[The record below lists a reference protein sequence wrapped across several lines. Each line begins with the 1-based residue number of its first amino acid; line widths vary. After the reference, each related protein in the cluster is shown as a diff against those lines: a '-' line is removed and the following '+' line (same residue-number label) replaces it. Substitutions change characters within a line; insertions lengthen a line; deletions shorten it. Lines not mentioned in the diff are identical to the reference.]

1 MKFVHIADMHFD
13 SPFTS
18 LGRIAGLSDMRRLEQ
33 RKIFKKIIEYIGE
46 NNIDCLFI
54 SGDLYE
60 NDYVKQSTIEFINNL
75 FKTIPNTKIF
85 IAPGNHDPYLINS
98 YYMKYE
104 WSPNVHIFNYKIEK
118 IELNDINIYGYGFS
132 SFYSEGIDLNE
143 LNLNEEKTNILVM
156 HADLDASKES
166 RDLYN
171 PVATKDLLKFDY
183 VALGHIHKPKYDNK
197 IVYPGSPISFGFDE
211 LGKHGF
217 IAGEIKNK
225 KINLEFIPIDEREF
239 EEINYDIS
247 EINSKEELIEN
258 LQELKLN
265 KNNFYKIIL
274 NGKRNFEINLLEINK
289 LIQNKNILKIKDN
302 SKIKYNLE
310 KIKNENSLRG
320 IYVNLLLN
328 KINELNNEEEKNKY
342 LKAIE
347 TGLDSLENN

>member
-33 RKIFKKIIEYIGE
+33 RKIFKKIIEYIYE
-46 NNIDCLFI
+46 NNIECFFI

-60 NDYVKQSTIEFINNL
+60 NDYVKQSTIECINNL

-104 WSPNVHIFNYKIEK
+104 WSKNVHIFNYKIEK
-118 IELNDINIYGYGFS
+118 IELNDVNIYGYGFS
-132 SFYSEGIDLNE
+132 SFYSEGIDLNNI
-143 LNLNEEKTNILVM
+143 NLDEEKSNILVM
-156 HADLDASKES
+156 HADLDASKDS

-217 IAGEIKNK
+217 ISGEIKNK
-225 KINLEFIPIDEREF
+225 KINIEFIPLDEREF
-239 EEINYDIS
+239 KEINYDIS

-258 LQELKLN
+258 IQELKLN
-265 KNNFYKIIL
+265 KKDFYKINLI
-274 NGKRNFEINLLEINK
+274 GKRNFEINLLEINK
-289 LIQNKNILKIKDN
+289 LIQNNNILKIKDN
-302 SKIKYNLE
+302 SKIKYDLE
-310 KIKNENSLRG
+310 KLKNENSLRG
-320 IYVNLLLN
+320 IYINLLLN

-347 TGLDSLENN
+347 IGLDSLENN

>member
-18 LGRIAGLSDMRRLEQ
+18 LGRIEGLSDIRRIEQ
-33 RKIFKKIIEYIGE
+33 RKIFKKIIEYIQE
-46 NNIDCLFI
+46 NKIEYFFI

-60 NDYVKQSTIEFINNL
+60 NDYVKQSTIEYINNL

-104 WSPNVHIFNYKIEK
+104 WNNNVHIFKYNIEK
-118 IELNDINIYGYGFS
+118 IEVDNMDIYGYGFS
-132 SFYSEGIDLNE
+132 SFYSSAINLKEI
-143 LNLNEEKTNILVM
+143 NLNNEKTNILIM
-156 HADLDASKES
+156 HTDLDGSKETKE
-166 RDLYN
+166 LYN
-171 PVATKDLLKFDY
+171 PVPTKDLLKFDY

-225 KINLEFIPIDEREF
+225 EINLEFIPMDEREF
-239 EEINYDIS
+239 KEIEYDIS
-247 EINSKEELIEN
+247 AINSKEELVEK
-258 LQELKLN
+258 LQELELN
-265 KNNFYKIIL
+265 KNDFYKINII
-274 NGKRNFEINLLEINK
+274 GKRNFEINIFQINK
-289 LIQNKNILKIKDN
+289 LIQNNNILKIKDYT
-302 SKIKYNLE
+302 KINYELS

-320 IYVNLLLN
+320 IYVNLILN
-328 KINELNNEEEKNKY
+328 KIEEMNNEEEKQKY
-342 LKAIE
+342 IKAIE
-347 TGLDSLENN
+347 IGLDSLENT